1 MKRYGYLYERII
13 NPENLYAA
21 FLEAR
26 KCKRSKRACFTFER
40 NLGRNLE
47 MLRDELLGGT
57 YRPKP
62 YYSFV
67 VYEPKARTIHAPAFR
82 DVVVQ
87 HAVSRIMAPIFERSF
102 IDQSFAC
109 RKGLGTHKA
118 SDYAQ
123 EALRRSDPDSYT
135 IKLDIRKFFYR
146 IDRDVLRAML
156 ERKIKDRRTVDLAMA
171 FADHGDRTGIPI
183 GNLLSQLY
191 SLVYLNTL
199 DHYIKRVLKE
209 RMYCRYVDDFIIFDV
224 TKTRAEEIRD
234 EVVRFISTRLN
245 LELSRYT
252 IAHRR
257 RGINF
262 VGYRTWAG
270 KRFVRRHSMFVM
282 NRRIRQDRL
291 EAIVSCLGHA
301 AKTHSL
307 QHLLT
312 TISRNNNALYHRL
325 PKSYRRSHHTLS
337 AAPARR

>member
-1 MKRYGYLYERII
+1 MKRYGHLFERIVD
-13 NPENLYAA
+13 PDNLYAA

-40 NLGRNLE
+40 SLGYNLE
-47 MLRDELLGGT
+47 RLHAELTSGE
-57 YRPKP
+57 YHPRP

-87 HAVSRIMAPIFERSF
+87 HAVSRIISPIFERSF

-118 SDYAQ
+118 ADYAQ
-123 EALRRSDPDSYT
+123 EALRRSDSDSYT

-146 IDRDVLRAML
+146 IDRSVLRGL
-156 ERKIKDRRTVDLAMA
+156 VERKIKDRRAVDLAMM
-171 FADHGDRTGIPI
+171 FADHGDPTGIPI

-199 DHYIKRVLKE
+199 DHFVKRALKE
-209 RMYCRYVDDFIIFDV
+209 RSYCRYVDDFIVFGV
-224 TKTRAEEIRD
+224 TRSRAEEIRD
-234 EVVRFISTRLN
+234 EVVTFIAAHLN
-245 LELSRYT
+245 LELSRCT

-257 RGINF
+257 RGVNF

-270 KRFVRRHSMFVM
+270 KRFVRRHSIFVT
-282 NRRIRQDRL
+282 NRRIRQGHL
-291 EAIVSCLGHA
+291 EAVVSCLGHA

-307 QHLLT
+307 QHLLS
-312 TISRNNNALYHRL
+312 TITRIDNALYHRL
-325 PKSYRRSHHTLS
+325 PKSYRRSHHAL
-337 AAPARR
+337 AAATA